1 MCERHVALGP
11 IPTVLLVVLGLAAGQ
26 LRPTAQT
33 RAQDFGQIQPPRD
46 TPAQPADPES
56 TATISGRVVDLG
68 TGLPLKR
75 ARVTA
80 RSSEVRERVG
90 AQTDEAGRFVL
101 ADLPEGRYTLSVS
114 KPGFI
119 TLSYGQR
126 RPRQPATPVQVNA
139 GQHLRNVNFNLP
151 PGSVITGHVVDEDG
165 AALPLATVRVLRYV
179 YRRGQQQLV
188 PAGTDRTDDRGQYR
202 IFGLEPGD
210 YYVSAVVPR
219 QLQSRGGGRFAG
231 PGGQLRPGGFGG
243 AAVAGPRGQ
252 FPGAPVIEEAV
263 DEPDPLGYAATY
275 YPGVTSVGEAAR
287 LTVGLSAE
295 LGAVDFAV
303 RLVPTATVSGM
314 VFNADGTPASAA
326 QVMLT
331 PDTGSVLAD
340 VRLGARVQGD
350 GGFDVRN
357 VPPGRYVLRAL
368 TRGRRRGGGTPTFA
382 SQALSVDG
390 YDLSDLTLVLAP
402 GATVSGSISFETT
415 SQTPPDSV
423 TRIRVTANSLDPIP
437 FAGSVDARVESD
449 ATFQLQN
456 VADGPR
462 LVRAAG
468 VPDGWIL
475 KAVYLTGQ
483 DVIDTPIDFGSTG
496 HVEGLELVFT
506 DQVSQLTGVVHDGQ
520 GVPLPDFTVI
530 AFPANETLW
539 QPQSRHIQ
547 ASRPDQNARYQ
558 IRGLPPGEYLLTAV
572 DVVQQGEWFD
582 PRFLARLRSS
592 ALRLSIDEGE
602 ARDLNLTLSPQ

>member
-1 MCERHVALGP
+1 M
-11 IPTVLLVVLGLAAGQ
+11 
-26 LRPTAQT
+26 
-33 RAQDFGQIQPPRD
+33 
-46 TPAQPADPES
+46 
-56 TATISGRVVDLG
+56 
-68 TGLPLKR
+68 
-75 ARVTA
+75 
-80 RSSEVRERVG
+80 
-90 AQTDEAGRFVL
+90 
-101 ADLPEGRYTLSVS
+101 GRYTLSVS

-126 RPRQPATPVQVNA
+126 RPRHPATPVQVNA
-139 GQHLRNVNFNLP
+139 GQHLRNINFNLP
-151 PGSVITGHVVDEDG
+151 PGSVVTGHVVDEDG
-165 AALPLATVRVLRYV
+165 APLPLATVRLLRYV
-179 YRRGQQQLV
+179 YRQGQQQLV

-219 QLQSRGGGRFAG
+219 QLQSPGGGRFDG
-231 PGGQLRPGGFGG
+231 PGGFGG
-243 AAVAGPRGQ
+243 AAAAGPRGQ
-252 FPGAPVIEEAV
+252 FLGAPVIEAVV
-263 DEPDPLGYAATY
+263 DETDALGYAPTY

-287 LTVGLSAE
+287 LTVGLSTE
-295 LGAVDFAV
+295 LSAVDFAV
-303 RLVPTATVSGM
+303 RLVPTATVSGV

-326 QVMLT
+326 QVMLM
-331 PDTGSVLAD
+331 PDTRDAWRGA
-340 VRLGARVQGD
+340 RLGARVQGD
-350 GGFDVRN
+350 GGFDIRN

-368 TRGRRRGGGTPTFA
+368 TRSRRRGGGMPTFA
-382 SQALSVDG
+382 SQALTVDG

-415 SQTPPDSV
+415 SQAPPDSV
-423 TRIRVTANSLDPIP
+423 TRIRVTADSLDPIP
-437 FAGSVDARVESD
+437 FAGSVDARVEND

-462 LVRAAG
+462 LVRASG

-496 HVEGLELVFT
+496 HVEGIELVFT
-506 DQVSQLTGVVHDGQ
+506 DQVSQLSGVVHDGQ
-520 GVPLPDFTVI
+520 GTPLPDFTVI

-558 IRGLPPGEYLLTAV
+558 IRGLPPGEYLLAAV
-572 DVVQQGEWFD
+572 EVVQQGEWFD
-582 PRFLARLRSS
+582 SRFLERLRSS
-592 ALRLSIDEGE
+592 AARLSVDEGE
-602 ARDLNLTLSPQ
+602 AKDLNLTLSPQ